1 MNFDHKSRKGGINV
15 KNNDRKESL
24 VKIAFEM
31 FLSNGYENTSVDKI
45 IEEAKIAKG
54 TFYYYFESKE
64 QLLEEV
70 VGLMLDNQSKHA
82 EEILNSNIS
91 IPEKIVGIILSYTPN
106 EIENT
111 IKNTIHNNENI
122 VLHQKLNKE
131 LIERM
136 IPILTEVVKDGN
148 KVGIFNCDNIPERIK
163 SILILSGGLFDDNK
177 KITKNDIDVFIDIIE
192 KTLGAKSGT
201 MNFINKIIE
210 R

>member
-1 MNFDHKSRKGGINV
+1 M

-24 VKIAFEM
+24 VKIAFKM

-163 SILILSGGLFDDNK
+163 SILILSGSLFDDNK